1 MDFMG
6 EKNNNAL
13 IVFARDPLVGQVKT
27 RLNPFLDLQTICDLY
42 TCLLSDSINKACS
55 VKCADCFIGVYPS
68 SNSGYFERL
77 DPSLLVNIFI
87 QEGKDLGERMK
98 NDFRSEC

>member
-6 EKNNNAL
+6 KKNNNAL

-42 TCLLSDSINKACS
+42 TCLLS
-55 VKCADCFIGVYPS
+55 
-68 SNSGYFERL
+68 
-77 DPSLLVNIFI
+77 
-87 QEGKDLGERMK
+87 
-98 NDFRSEC
+98 